1 MLLRRDSFAAGSLR
15 LILAGCLYGVTIDTA
30 IAAGP
35 PIPFDQYTVNSGDIN
50 AACPTSPFGGT
61 ITCKNGV
68 VDDGMLQR
76 EITIS
81 GVGPGINGT
90 YIQFIVTDPGVT
102 GDPLA
107 DPFSAARDSLNF
119 TNEDF
124 VKMNNRQGGITSKQT
139 IIDSSFSTPTL
150 EDRFVN
156 SFQYNF
162 GWAGSNANPWVDIS
176 QDIGQVDYSADPS
189 NPIETLA
196 STTRIVSNGA
206 PGFNNELLVSIDQR
220 VDLSESQGG
229 NGAQGFRYVHA
240 NGSYNPTASPGPF
253 CYDYGPPVGFVCTTT
268 PDPLLPGGTNGGS
281 VTWNQ
286 FDDLKALWIGQ
297 ILDNGSVD
305 GSSRFG
311 VTQYSA
317 PDPTYGVL
325 TTAKLTSFSDTTAVN
340 WEYLTAALGTVPT
353 LSSVPVVVAATYSS
367 PGPDTIAPSAPP
379 GSAPSGATI
388 SIALPVDAYNDWTV
402 ADGVFSV
409 GCTGGG
415 VVCGPAVVNEGGVF
429 QRMVWRYGVEYIQTI
444 NTDVNA
450 TGDPNAADFT
460 ANYLAFRTESFVRGS
475 GVAGTGGIA
484 AMQHIAEQDLA
495 YVDQFPVGALPSTAG
510 QFAYTVALKT
520 GDFNG
525 GPLDPRAVIDQR
537 LLVPDYNHLQASSM
551 DTVFHLEQGATPSDK
566 LTYQTSTV
574 GTLNASGGFANPVM
588 FATAM
593 IGGVFQDTSHSLAD
607 PDLLPSVN
615 GDIAWAQ
622 YDAIQATW
630 VGGEYIATD
639 PFAPS
644 IVATT
649 SYANLSTGDRIE
661 STSVSR
667 SPPNPETWTSPFL
680 AYLDP
685 TWSSTYVP
693 LAF

>member
-1 MLLRRDSFAAGSLR
+1 MLLRRDSFLAGSLR

-81 GVGPGINGT
+81 GLGPGINGT

-102 GDPLA
+102 GDPSA
-107 DPFSAARDSLNF
+107 DPFTAARDSLNF

-124 VKMNNRQGGITSKQT
+124 VKMNNRSGGIASQQT

-150 EDRFVN
+150 EDRLVN
-156 SFQYNF
+156 TFRYNF

-176 QDIGQVDYSADPS
+176 QDISQIDYSADPS
-189 NPIETLA
+189 NPVETLA
-196 STTRIVSNGA
+196 STTRIVSNGV

-220 VDLSESQGG
+220 VDLGESQGG

-240 NGSYNPTASPGPF
+240 NGTYNPTASPGPF
-253 CYDYGPPVGFVCTTT
+253 CDGNLVCTTP

-281 VTWNQ
+281 VTWNK
-286 FDDLKALWIGQ
+286 FDDVKALWIGQ
-297 ILDNGSVD
+297 ILDNGGSEGPAVLGITEYASTD
-305 GSSRFG
+305 GSSRL
-311 VTQYSA
+311 V
-317 PDPTYGVL
+317 
-325 TTAKLTSFSDTTAVN
+325 SFSDSTAIN

-353 LSSVPVVVAATYSS
+353 LSSIPVIVAATYSS
-367 PGPDTIAPSAPP
+367 PGADPIAPSVLP
-379 GSAPSGATI
+379 GSAPNETTN
-388 SIALPVDAYNDWTV
+388 SIVLPVDAYNDWTV
-402 ADGVFSV
+402 TDGVFSV
-409 GCTGGG
+409 GCSGGG
-415 VVCGPAVVNEGGVF
+415 VVCGSAVVNEGGVF
-429 QRMVWRYGVEYIQTI
+429 QRMVWRNGVEYIQTI
-444 NTDVNA
+444 NTDVSA

-475 GVAGTGGIA
+475 GVVGTGGIA
-484 AMQHIAEQDLA
+484 ASQHIAEQDLA
-495 YVDQFPVGALPSTAG
+495 YVNQFPVGALPSTAG
-510 QFAYTVALKT
+510 QFSYTVALRT

-525 GPLDPRAVIDQR
+525 GPMDPRAVIDQR

-639 PFAPS
+639 PFEPS

-661 STSVSR
+661 STSVNR